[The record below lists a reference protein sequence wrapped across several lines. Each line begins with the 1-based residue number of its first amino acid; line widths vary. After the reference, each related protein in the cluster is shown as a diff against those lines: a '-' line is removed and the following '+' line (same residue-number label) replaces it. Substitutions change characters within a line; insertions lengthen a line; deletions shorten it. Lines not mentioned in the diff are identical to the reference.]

1 MGLGYSSGCSL
12 ALCESRPLLQCVEC
26 QHQRQCQQ
34 QQRVQRVSLR
44 PDCVI
49 FWPNGHPVRMVRQT
63 QETQGAEI
71 PGVKPKQHLYDARD
85 SEEPDSA
92 ETCRKRESEYKIE
105 PERPYNGV

>member
-1 MGLGYSSGCSL
+1 
-12 ALCESRPLLQCVEC
+12 
-26 QHQRQCQQ
+26 
-34 QQRVQRVSLR
+34 
-44 PDCVI
+44 
-49 FWPNGHPVRMVRQT
+49 MVRQT